1 MTIWH
6 KVSLQRRKDKAVVL
20 KKSLLYDTLIGPSLI
35 LPGQIRVES
44 HTHMHKVK
52 PINLASP
59 INIKDIKLNWRAVTL
74 SFKLNIVTW
83 QLRYKVT
90 RVKEKNKKRFNS
102 TLYKST
108 LKGLYRC
115 IKELLDQKPGRATA
129 SSEIE
134 AFNGK
139 RTPFQHSIQLYVVPV
154 HPPAW
159 TLTYHL
165 VFQ

>member
-1 MTIWH
+1 MCNPHRNNQHSAEAVLGNMNCLTHIYAAVLITYSAFTMWH
-6 KVSLQRRKDKAVVL
+6 HYTRHHFRPHNSTCNEHVNKGYK
-20 KKSLLYDTLIGPSLI
+20 T
-35 LPGQIRVES
+35 
-44 HTHMHKVK
+44 
-52 PINLASP
+52 
-59 INIKDIKLNWRAVTL
+59 NWRAVTL